1 MTQLNDKDRKVQM
14 EDMKSFDEQMPCVGI
29 FWYDPEE
36 HSFFGVHKKELTPK
50 MVEEAAEK
58 GVLLNRFEKERLLNS
73 GRIRYFSAQ
82 NVLNESRNAEVTT
95 TFDIFLSHSSK
106 DQKMIAGLAL
116 ALKDMGYSVYVD

>member
-1 MTQLNDKDRKVQM
+1 MALFK
-14 EDMKSFDEQMPCVGI
+14 EQG
-29 FWYDPEE
+29 
-36 HSFFGVHKKELTPK
+36 
-50 MVEEAAEK
+50 
-58 GVLLNRFEKERLLNS
+58 LLNRFEKEQLLNS

-82 NVLNESRNAEVTT
+82 NVLNESRNAEATT